1 MEGVP
6 APKVLFTRCLSMR
19 NVTSSA
25 AAARH
30 RLNVLL
36 PLLAVLGTAHAQSL
50 SGQDL
55 VAALQGGG
63 YVILMRHA
71 SSPRTPPDA
80 AHAQPD
86 NVQVER
92 QLDDEGRS
100 TARAMGAALRQLR
113 IPLGQVLS
121 SPTYRALETIRLAQ
135 LGTPKI
141 DPQLGDS
148 GQSMQGDSSGTRGT
162 WLRGKGRAE
171 AAGPCQHDHRDPF
184 SEHQRGLCRECRGLG
199 DGEALIFHPDGHAP
213 AAFVARVK
221 IQEWPQL
228 ATAYSHQRE

>member
-1 MEGVP
+1 
-6 APKVLFTRCLSMR
+6 MR
-19 NVTSSA
+19 NETSSA

-113 IPLGQVLS
+113 VPIGQVLS

-162 WLRGKGRAE
+162 WLREKVAQKPPARANTIIVTHFPNINE
-171 AAGPCQHDHRDPF
+171 AFAGNAA
-184 SEHQRGLCRECRGLG
+184 GLG